1 MDPRAIAPSFDR
13 FPSMNAPAPA
23 PVASTHCRQRA
34 HVSVWRNS
42 PSVASTGTIFEL
54 DEIET
59 FRKSTPRRDEPL
71 YISIKMHRNDVISD
85 LILLLNVI
93 YTGVGVGGGDS
104 SSTPASA
111 SSISAENRKEGF
123 DNQTTRVEGSNGLWG
138 GDVTAIRGRTI
149 PRRQQQS
156 GAASAPTDGFSRP
169 RRRAP
174 PPPPLRPPTRWPHS
188 ARAAADDDNDGEAR
202 TTARSP
208 PPRRVRG
215 ASLPAGMPGGGGI
228 AKRGVAAWRGQ
239 GRRFRWSTLPPPPL
253 VDSSIIP
260 PLRPS
265 ESITP
270 PFAPADLHRPPPT
283 SCRPRPPPPT
293 RPPIVPP
300 RRTTGR
306 ENPFRLSGRKPP
318 PVVIVVVASSAPQ
331 SLSRHPPPFPPAT
344 FHRCLPP
351 SSFDCRIPRYDFRR
365 PFILRIHP
373 PNFSYSLRQH
383 PHSARPCSCAL
394 LPKRETFVRLLVPKN
409 PPTPVPQG

>member
-1 MDPRAIAPSFDR
+1 
-13 FPSMNAPAPA
+13 
-23 PVASTHCRQRA
+23 
-34 HVSVWRNS
+34 
-42 PSVASTGTIFEL
+42 
-54 DEIET
+54 
-59 FRKSTPRRDEPL
+59 
-71 YISIKMHRNDVISD
+71 
-85 LILLLNVI
+85 
-93 YTGVGVGGGDS
+93 
-104 SSTPASA
+104 
-111 SSISAENRKEGF
+111 
-123 DNQTTRVEGSNGLWG
+123 
-138 GDVTAIRGRTI
+138 VTAIRGRTI

-156 GAASAPTDGFSRP
+156 GAASALTDGFSRP
-169 RRRAP
+169 RCRAP

>member
-1 MDPRAIAPSFDR
+1 M
-13 FPSMNAPAPA
+13 
-23 PVASTHCRQRA
+23 
-34 HVSVWRNS
+34 
-42 PSVASTGTIFEL
+42 
-54 DEIET
+54 
-59 FRKSTPRRDEPL
+59 
-71 YISIKMHRNDVISD
+71 
-85 LILLLNVI
+85 
-93 YTGVGVGGGDS
+93 
-104 SSTPASA
+104 
-111 SSISAENRKEGF
+111 
-123 DNQTTRVEGSNGLWG
+123 
-138 GDVTAIRGRTI
+138 TAIRGRTI
-149 PRRQQQS
+149 PQRQQQS

-293 RPPIVPP
+293 RPPIVPATPHHRAGKPVPSVGAEAAP
-300 RRTTGR
+300 RCHCRRGIVR
-306 ENPFRLSGRKPP
+306 PP
-318 PVVIVVVASSAPQ
+318 IAVTS
-331 SLSRHPPPFPPAT
+331 PPPFPPAT